1 MKKLLSIVL
10 AVAMVIGCVAVTG
23 IFASAEDKVVIK
35 SGNLI
40 ENGDFEAS
48 EVGATVNGMTVVQD
62 ATKNSKAGTYHAA
75 ATYSSPGW
83 AIKEDLL
90 AFSAQIGATKSF
102 VIKMSMDLKTSLPR
116 GDQFIQLS
124 IRNFINN
131 VQKTWNSTCNVANQW
146 FHLEAEYEISPA
158 ELATLGAT
166 SFCLDHLS
174 AGADVTM
181 DNVYVELVYEDVN
194 VINGKNVLPAEKST
208 FETLEVGATPVLD
221 ATNGAVVAKDGENKV
236 ITYVPSG
243 SWVSPQWIL
252 APTLKKMA
260 GQLGEY
266 ESFQVKVSLDFKTSN
281 VAMQY
286 AAKLI
291 MRGCAGRVTAP
302 VADSNNNVTIVNKT
316 GTKDTWYTV
325 SGVFTMTPADIAA
338 MSDTGYTLCL
348 DGVTK
353 DATYSIDNVFVGLYI
368 ANDLTVT
375 AGDGDTV
382 KIDGAETNTIQA
394 EEGQKVQIEVTLA
407 DSTKQLKGLSD
418 GTTEYPAVDG
428 VVEYTMGA
436 ADVTLTVVTEDIR
449 DYTDEK
455 NVLPENITN
464 LSGATAGPITDAYGK
479 LGFGGTHD
487 AAIVE
492 KDGAKVFT
500 YSPDNAWNGPSVSIA
515 PYVIKMAEQLDL
527 KAGESFDIEIS
538 FALMLDGTGEVSN
551 AGIAGFLFRDLRGN
565 VSCLDDITN
574 AGAANSYMGLGHC
587 GTSKGTWNKVT
598 KIVTFTYEDVQ
609 GMITEGAAYNLT
621 FDQSVKNGTYFLKDL
636 NVRYYVEPQEDPNQ
650 GGSKPEGTG
659 DVLPVALIA
668 TVALASVALVVVSKK
683 RKED

>member
-10 AVAMVIGCVAVTG
+10 AVAMVIVCVAITG
-23 IFASAEDKVVIK
+23 IFASAENIVIK

-40 ENGDFEAS
+40 ENGDFETSAA
-48 EVGATVNGMTVVQD
+48 GDAVNGMTVVLD

-83 AIKEDLL
+83 AIKDDLI
-90 AFSAQIGATKSF
+90 AFSARTGGKPFI
-102 VIKMSMDLKTSLPR
+102 IKMSMDLKTSLPR

-124 IRNFINN
+124 IRNFVDNK
-131 VQKTWNSTCNVANQW
+131 QKTWNSTCNVANQW
-146 FHLEAEYEISPA
+146 FHLEAEYEITAA
-158 ELATLGAT
+158 EIATLGAS

-181 DNVYVELVYEDVN
+181 DNVYVELVFEEIN
-194 VINGKNVLPAEKST
+194 VIDGKNVLADDQST
-208 FETLEVGATPVLD
+208 FETLEVGATP
-221 ATNGAVVAKDGENKV
+221 AMTTPNGAVVALDGENKV
-236 ITYVPSG
+236 ITYVPGG
-243 SWVSPQWIL
+243 SWVSPQWSLQPI
-252 APTLKKMA
+252 LKKMA

-302 VADSNNNVTIVNKT
+302 AADSNGNVTIVNKA

-338 MSDTGYTLCL
+338 MADGGYALCL

-353 DATYSIDNVFVGLYI
+353 NATYTIDNVFVGLYV

-375 AGDGDTV
+375 AGEGDTV
-382 KIDGAETNTIQA
+382 KIDGAATNKIQA
-394 EEGQKVQIEVTLA
+394 EEGQKVQIEVALA

-428 VVEYTMGA
+428 IVEYTMGA

-455 NVLPENITN
+455 NVLPSNIAD
-464 LSGATAGPITDAYGK
+464 LSNATVGAITDAYGK
-479 LGFGGTHD
+479 LSFGGCTD

-500 YSPDNAWNGPSVSIA
+500 YKPSYAWCGPSVSIA
-515 PYVIKMAEQLDL
+515 PYVITMASQLDL
-527 KAGESFDIEIS
+527 KAGESFDVEIS

-574 AGAANSYMGLGHC
+574 AGASNSYMGLGHC

-598 KIVTFTYEDVQ
+598 KIVTFTYEDIQ
-609 GMITEGAAYNLT
+609 GMIAEGAAYNLT
-621 FDQSVKNGTYFLKDL
+621 FDQSVANGTYFLKDL
-636 NVRYYVEPQEDPNQ
+636 NVRYYVEPQETPEQ